1 MTSSLEL
8 IGELVEHARGTS
20 IPIGLNFPKHYTA
33 EVAIQLRPN
42 VITGASSQ
50 ILAFARYLLSRPE
63 LDITFS
69 KVIYTSEILQTYQ
82 EDYLRKAFHCDTISS
97 LMGSAEGGI
106 WAAAPPSKTL
116 NTNKSYREFI
126 FRQDM
131 MLVEIVD
138 DNLAPVPEGQV
149 GELVL
154 TSLMRLRNP
163 LVRYRT
169 GDVGSI
175 HPYTN
180 TKDPNTKYQ
189 CLRMYGRHPDKS
201 FTVSGE
207 YIDLVEIEGIMAQE
221 KWGVLEWQIV
231 VDSDHVGSKEETV
244 EFRVVLKDAATGK
257 DVLDQLQVELVV
269 VSGGPA
275 ITANFIV
282 KPVEYAGLEKGSLA
296 SKIRKIVD
304 RRCM

>member
-8 IGELVEHARGTS
+8 IGELVEHAGGTS
-20 IPIGLNFPKHYTA
+20 IPIGLDFPKEYTA
-33 EVAIQLRPN
+33 AVAIQLRPN
-42 VITGASSQ
+42 VITGVASQ
-50 ILAFARYLLSRPE
+50 ILAFARYLLEHPE
-63 LDITFS
+63 FNITFS
-69 KVIYTSEILQTYQ
+69 KVLYTSEVLQIYQ

-116 NTNKSYREFI
+116 NTNKLYREFV

-131 MLVEIVD
+131 MVVQIVD
-138 DNLAPVPEGQV
+138 NNLAPVSEEQV
-149 GELVL
+149 GEIVL

-169 GDVGSI
+169 GDVGSV

-180 TKDPNTKYQ
+180 IKDPNTKYQ
-189 CLRMYGRHPDKS
+189 CLRMYGRHPDRS

-207 YIDLVEIEGIMAQE
+207 YIDLVEVEGIMAQE

-244 EFRVVLKDAATGK
+244 EFRVVLKNAATGK
-257 DVLDQLQVELVV
+257 DVLDRLQAALVE

-275 ITANFIV
+275 ITANYIV
-282 KPVEYAGLEKGSLA
+282 KPVEYSDLEKGTLA

-304 RRCM
+304 RR

>member
-1 MTSSLEL
+1 MASSLEL
-8 IGELVEHARGTS
+8 IGELVEHAGGTS
-20 IPIGLNFPKHYTA
+20 IPIGLGFPKEYTA

-42 VITGASSQ
+42 VITGVASQ
-50 ILAFARYLLSRPE
+50 ILAFARYLLEHPE
-63 LDITFS
+63 FNITFS
-69 KVIYTSEILQTYQ
+69 KVLYTSEVLQIYQ

-116 NTNKSYREFI
+116 NKNKLYREFV

-131 MLVEIVD
+131 MVVQIVD
-138 DNLAPVPEGQV
+138 NNLAPVPEEQV
-149 GELVL
+149 GEIVL

-169 GDVGSI
+169 GDVGSV

-180 TKDPNTKYQ
+180 IKDPNTKYQ
-189 CLRMYGRHPDKS
+189 CLRMYGRHPDRS

-207 YIDLVEIEGIMAQE
+207 YIDLVEVEGIMAQE

-244 EFRVVLKDAATGK
+244 EFRVVLKNAATGK
-257 DVLDQLQVELVV
+257 DVLDGLQAALVE

-275 ITANFIV
+275 ITANYIV
-282 KPVEYAGLEKGSLA
+282 KPVEYSDLEKGTLA

-304 RRCM
+304 RR